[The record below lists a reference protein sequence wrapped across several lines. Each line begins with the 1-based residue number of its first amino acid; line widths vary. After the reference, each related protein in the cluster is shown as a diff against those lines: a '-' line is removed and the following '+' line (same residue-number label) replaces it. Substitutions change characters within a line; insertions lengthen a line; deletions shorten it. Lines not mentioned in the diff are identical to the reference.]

1 MYYSTFLFFCY
12 YFQAPC
18 GGNVT
23 GSSGFILSPNYPHP
37 YPHSKDC
44 DWLITVHSD
53 YVISLAFI
61 RSPEQLP
68 SSVYFTFLAFNQC
81 IITLGV
87 MLKSNCVSTVSPP
100 KCSQKHQ
107 SELFFTHMQDEVSVS
122 VSCL

>member
-1 MYYSTFLFFCY
+1 MLNSICLFSLSL
-12 YFQAPC
+12 FQAPC

-61 RSPEQLP
+61 RYLRRPHSFLYSEVDAGFIGTLQP
-68 SSVYFTFLAFNQC
+68 S
-81 IITLGV
+81 
-87 MLKSNCVSTVSPP
+87 
-100 KCSQKHQ
+100 
-107 SELFFTHMQDEVSVS
+107 E
-122 VSCL
+122 SC

>member
-1 MYYSTFLFFCY
+1 MHYSICLFFCSL
-12 YFQAPC
+12 FQAPC

-61 RSPEQLP
+61 RSHEQLP
-68 SSVYFTFLAFNQC
+68 SSLYFVL
-81 IITLGV
+81 
-87 MLKSNCVSTVSPP
+87 
-100 KCSQKHQ
+100 
-107 SELFFTHMQDEVSVS
+107 DEGSIS
-122 VSCL
+122 AL